1 MMQETMHREPVVMVT
16 EGIQDIRHIAFV
28 REVCSLHELNA
39 ARALREIRYYQKTA
53 LMLIHKL
60 PFLRIVRD
68 IAQKCAPFGPQL
80 RFTGEA
86 LAALQCVTEE
96 TMTMIFEM
104 TYTQT
109 CISLTLGTKR

>member
-1 MMQETMHREPVVMVT
+1 
-16 EGIQDIRHIAFV
+16 
-28 REVCSLHELNA
+28 
-39 ARALREIRYYQKTA
+39 
-53 LMLIHKL
+53 MLIQKL
-60 PFLRIVRD
+60 PFSRIVRD

-109 CISLTLGTKR
+109 CISLNLGTKQQSMRSASRSRPKTCIWFVESSDEFTQRRHG